1 MKGVGSDELRPSRRV
16 SERVS
21 EFERFTAAFSS
32 LVGDDSLLP
41 PWSEEPLRSGFG
53 VTFGV
58 ASGDSFEPRF
68 DPAPG
73 DGESSTSTNLMRT
86 PTWSRI
92 NRVAVRLGTRMDW
105 FPQPRDTEH
114 VRLDGRVRDADE
126 YGAALGAVCVG
137 SKLLLQLSTASSECS
152 ASDALRLGDPLQEGS
167 ADLGKLG
174 ERQVKGDNGLDSLHG
189 LRGRPPMYS
198 SVLLQAERRPVG
210 LGLRESLDGD

>member
-73 DGESSTSTNLMRT
+73 DGEQ
-86 PTWSRI
+86 PAG
-92 NRVAVRLGTRMDW
+92 RVCRSGTRHASGLRHACCAAPQDAVR
-105 FPQPRDTEH
+105 
-114 VRLDGRVRDADE
+114 
-126 YGAALGAVCVG
+126 AA
-137 SKLLLQLSTASSECS
+137 
-152 ASDALRLGDPLQEGS
+152 
-167 ADLGKLG
+167 
-174 ERQVKGDNGLDSLHG
+174 HG
-189 LRGRPPMYS
+189 
-198 SVLLQAERRPVG
+198 
-210 LGLRESLDGD
+210 